1 MDTTKSIGIQG
12 KISPARTERQNS
24 AFENYLIRF
33 FERELEVKLTRR
45 EMWRNISFFARSL
58 AFLEKNPHLCNA
70 HHLNQATTFAN
81 FAVGIFYAQGDI
93 YSSDPR
99 VESLMASQP
108 DLGDEQRESGTF
120 LFPSRVLVNILFHL
134 MLIKMKRTVALP
146 VSQAKE
152 GRKTSA
158 LEKSLIRFFER
169 ELEVKLTRREMW
181 QSVRFVASLFVL
193 LLALSTGEPLPVLP
207 ALALAAYAYRGVTDI
222 TSRFTEKGGAR

>member
-12 KISPARTERQNS
+12 KIFSARTERQNS

-33 FERELEVKLTRR
+33 FEKELEVKLTRR
-45 EMWRNISFFARSL
+45 EMWRSVSFFARSL

-81 FAVGIFYAQGDI
+81 FAVGIFYAQGDT

-134 MLIKMKRTVALP
+134 MLIKMKRTVVLP

-181 QSVRFVASLFVL
+181 RSVRFVASLFVL
-193 LLALSTGEPLPVLP
+193 LLALSTGEPLLVLP
-207 ALALAAYAYRGVTDI
+207 ALALAAYAYRGVADI

>member
-58 AFLEKNPHLCNA
+58 AFLEKNPHLCNDF
-70 HHLNQATTFAN
+70 HLKQATRFAN
-81 FAVGIFYAQGDI
+81 FAVGIFYAQGDT

-120 LFPSRVLVNILFHL
+120 LFLFSSSFNVLFH
-134 MLIKMKRTVALP
+134 
-146 VSQAKE
+146 
-152 GRKTSA
+152 
-158 LEKSLIRFFER
+158 F
-169 ELEVKLTRREMW
+169 KL
-181 QSVRFVASLFVL
+181 L
-193 LLALSTGEPLPVLP
+193 
-207 ALALAAYAYRGVTDI
+207 
-222 TSRFTEKGGAR
+222 